1 MPDQEKHFK
10 MKDLLLGKALKNDE
24 IKDEKLNLKWGLPIM
39 ASDAVSSVAY
49 AIEEI
54 LLVLVPVLGL
64 LSVHYLGIV
73 ALPIIILLIVLVF
86 SYSQIIDHY
95 PNGGGSYVVS
105 KGNLGKKAS
114 LIAAAAL
121 IIDYIMTVAVSIS
134 SATAACVAA
143 VPGLL
148 GYQVPIALIFLSL
161 VTLMNLR
168 GVKESAKVFGLPTY
182 GFILVMAALITIG
195 LAKFLTG
202 TLMPIEYAPSVL
214 NSLPTSP
221 AGALTTIAMVFLM
234 LRAFSSGCS
243 ALTGVEAVSNAVP
256 SFKQP
261 SQKIAKHI
269 LYCLAGIIIF
279 IFGGSVLLATQLGV
293 IPVDGHTVLS
303 QMGAAVFGTGPMY
316 YILQFMTAAI
326 LLLAANTAYN
336 GLPTLLA
343 ILAVDNYMPHRMA
356 QRGQKLS
363 FSNGILFIFFA
374 AGGLIFL
381 FNAETHKLIPLYAV
395 GVFLSFT
402 LAQTGMVVKW
412 MKDKE
417 PGWKH
422 KMLINA
428 FGAAMSLIGVIIV
441 FTTKFTAGAWMLAI
455 AIPVLVLLM
464 QSIQKHYQ
472 SVADDI
478 VLKPAEAREIYKPC
492 SSQDNNP
499 CIVLGSSFS
508 RPFLKA
514 LNYANVV
521 SRNVTVL
528 HISTSDAGRE
538 SFEKLWR
545 EAAFPEQL
553 VIIDAPYR
561 DILPPLEDYI
571 DKKQSELV
579 NDEFLTVVFVK
590 FISNQVIMDNI
601 LHGQAAYFIENRL
614 KKYNKVASFVIHYTY
629 NRKGR
634 NERNKMKDK
643 SGF

>member
-1 MPDQEKHFK
+1 MQDKEKYSKIKNLF
-10 MKDLLLGKALKNDE
+10 LGKALKNEE

-54 LLVLVPVLGL
+54 LLILVPALGL
-64 LSVHYLGIV
+64 LSVHYLGVI

-95 PNGGGSYVVS
+95 PNGGGSYIVS
-105 KGNLGKKAS
+105 KRNLGKKAS

-121 IIDYIMTVAVSIS
+121 IIDYVMTVAVSIS

-143 VPGLL
+143 VPAFF

-168 GVKESAKVFGLPTY
+168 GLKESAKVFGLPTY
-182 GFILVMAALITIG
+182 GFILIMIILIITG
-195 LAKFLTG
+195 LVKFLTG
-202 TLMPIEYAPSVL
+202 TLTPIEYSPAVL
-214 NSLPTSP
+214 SSLPSTP
-221 AGALTTIAMVFLM
+221 AGTLTTLAMVFLM
-234 LRAFSSGCS
+234 LKAFSSGCS
-243 ALTGVEAVSNAVP
+243 ALTGIEAVSNSIP

-261 SQKIAKHI
+261 SQKIAKQI

-279 IFGGSVLLATQLGV
+279 IFGGSVLLATQLQV
-293 IPVDGHTVLS
+293 IPLEGHTVLS
-303 QMGAAVFGTGPMY
+303 QMGASVFGTGPLY
-316 YILQFMTAAI
+316 YLLQLATAAI

-374 AGGLIFL
+374 AGGLIFV

-412 MKDKE
+412 IKDKE
-417 PGWKH
+417 PGWQH
-422 KMLINA
+422 KILINA
-428 FGAAMSLIGVIIV
+428 LGAGMSFVGAIIV
-441 FTTKFTAGAWMLAI
+441 FTTKFMMGAWVLAI
-455 AIPVLVLLM
+455 AIPALVILM
-464 QSIQKHYQ
+464 QSVHNHYK
-472 SVADDI
+472 SVANDI
-478 VLKPAEAREIYKPC
+478 VLSPGEAKEIYKPC

-521 SRNVTVL
+521 SQNITVL
-528 HISTSDAGRE
+528 HISTSEAGRTN
-538 SFEKLWR
+538 FEKLWK
-545 EAAFPEQL
+545 ESEFPEKL

-561 DILPPLEDYI
+561 DILPPLEEYI

-579 NDEFLTVVFVK
+579 DDEFLTVVFVK
-590 FISNQVIMDNI
+590 FVSNQVILDNI
-601 LHGQAAYFIENRL
+601 LHGQAAYFIEYRL
-614 KKYNKVASFVIHYTY
+614 KKYNKVASFIIHYTY
-629 NRKGR
+629 NRKR
-634 NERNKMKDK
+634 VTASKVK
-643 SGF
+643 